1 MLLAARPPF
10 SCPAVFIYVS
20 TAKFTTNMA
29 RTRSPA
35 AKAADKGRA
44 DTKSDDDEQP
54 PTAEEQAAMK
64 SSLNIQN
71 EEVEVKLRIPDSAS
85 FAAVKSILLPSFKTV
100 HDQENHFFDGAQK
113 ELSSQKVVLRIRFY
127 GTDQKAV
134 ITVKGKQVLKDG
146 IGRAP
151 EEEEEVDPVLA
162 REFIKDSDALLAYS
176 DSKLMQKLKDEFKFT
191 KGLSYLGSFDNQRH
205 VYDWRDFKL
214 EVDQTTYP
222 WGSMYEIECETD
234 KPEALKESLEALL
247 REHNVPFGDSKRSKF
262 ANFMNKTLI

>member
-1 MLLAARPPF
+1 MLRARP
-10 SCPAVFIYVS
+10 CPAVFFHPS
-20 TAKFTTNMA
+20 TAKFTASMA
-29 RTRSPA
+29 RTRSPDA
-35 AKAADKGRA
+35 NTAGKRKADAKRG
-44 DTKSDDDEQP
+44 DDEQS
-54 PTAEEQAAMK
+54 PTAEEQAALK
-64 SSLNIQN
+64 RRLDIQN

-113 ELSSQKVVLRIRFY
+113 ELSSQKVVLRVRFY

-151 EEEEEVDPVLA
+151 EEEEEVDPILA
-162 REFIKDSDALLAYS
+162 REFIKDSGALLAY
-176 DSKLMQKLKDEFKFT
+176 DSKLVQKLKDEFKFA
-191 KGLSYLGSFDNQRH
+191 KGLSYLGGFDNQRH

-214 EVDQTTYP
+214 EVDQTSYP

-234 KPEALKESLEALL
+234 KPEALKESLETLL
-247 REHNVPFGDSKRSKF
+247 RDHNIPFGDSERSKF
-262 ANFMNKTLI
+262 ANFVNKTLI